1 MATTVQIRLDEETK
15 WAAEDLFDSLGLDL
29 STAVRMFL
37 AACMRE
43 NGLPFLPKRKF
54 NTETIEAMEDARLGR
69 NLSPAYK
76 TTDEMFAA
84 IDAENAAE
92 GV

>member
-1 MATTVQIRLDEETK
+1 MTTTVQIRLDNETK

-29 STAVRMFL
+29 PTAIRMFL

-43 NGLPFLPKRKF
+43 NGLPFTPKRRF
-54 NTETIEAMEDARLGR
+54 NAETIEAMEDARLGR

-76 TTDEMFAA
+76 TAEEAVAA
-84 IDAENAAE
+84 MLED
-92 GV
+92 